1 MGSYAIVPVPFASAV
16 PLTDA
21 NKSCCKLARSVRS
34 QRLRSWSQ
42 RGTVHCA
49 VTSTKIIKV
58 TCVTSFVLMSTA
70 HAYTVTSATQV

>member
-1 MGSYAIVPVPFASAV
+1 MGNYAIVHVPFASAV
-16 PLTDA
+16 PLIDA
-21 NKSCCKLARSVRS
+21 NKSCCKLARSVRLP
-34 QRLRSWSQ
+34 RLRSWSQ

-70 HAYTVTSATQV
+70 HACTVTSTIRV